1 LSTPETKHE
10 SMEMNAATRALL
22 IEDNPDDACLLG
34 EALNEARDASIEL
47 VHVEQL
53 TEAANLLKA
62 TAFDVI
68 LLDLSLPDSQG
79 IETVLRIQAAA
90 PAIPIIVLTGL
101 DDDNI
106 ALQAVRA
113 GAQDY
118 LVKGDINARSLV
130 RAIRYA
136 SERKK
141 SFEEL
146 SRLAH
151 ELTRALKVKDEF
163 LSVISH
169 ELKTPLIAIMGYAQ
183 LLEADSRGKQTTEE
197 TAARVI
203 REKSHELLKMIQ
215 RILEVVRI
223 EAGEVMIANNIL
235 RLSDFFC
242 DLSQDYR
249 VQIKENVVIEWE
261 CPGDLPIILMDG
273 TKLKQILQHL
283 IENAIKFTQ
292 EGRIIISVRDL
303 EGTDSLQISVQ
314 DTGVGI
320 PDHLLAVIFDKFH
333 QADNS
338 AKRDFEGMGLGL
350 YVVKRLIEM
359 LNGKIAVHSE
369 LGNGSKFVLTMTNC
383 KVANGAAAMQL
394 SS

>member
-1 LSTPETKHE
+1 
-10 SMEMNAATRALL
+10 M
-22 IEDNPDDACLLG
+22 
-34 EALNEARDASIEL
+34 
-47 VHVEQL
+47 
-53 TEAANLLKA
+53 
-62 TAFDVI
+62 
-68 LLDLSLPDSQG
+68 
-79 IETVLRIQAAA
+79 
-90 PAIPIIVLTGL
+90 
-101 DDDNI
+101 
-106 ALQAVRA
+106 
-113 GAQDY
+113 
-118 LVKGDINARSLV
+118 
-130 RAIRYA
+130 
-136 SERKK
+136 
-141 SFEEL
+141 
-146 SRLAH
+146 AH

-203 REKSHELLKMIQ
+203 REKSDELLKMIQ

-249 VQIKENVVIEWE
+249 VQIKENVVIEWK
-261 CPGDLPIILMDG
+261 CPGDLPIILMDA

-350 YVVKRLIEM
+350 YIVKRLTEM
-359 LNGKIAVHSE
+359 LKGKITVHSE

-383 KVANGAAAMQL
+383 KIANGAGAMQL

>member
-1 LSTPETKHE
+1 
-10 SMEMNAATRALL
+10 MEMNAATRALL

-79 IETVLRIQAAA
+79 IETVLRMQTEA

-101 DDDNI
+101 DDDNV

-141 SFEEL
+141 SYEEL

-203 REKSHELLKMIQ
+203 REKSDELLKMIQ

-249 VQIKENVVIEWE
+249 VQIKENVVIEWK
-261 CPGDLPIILMDG
+261 CPGDLPIILMDA

-350 YVVKRLIEM
+350 YIVKRLTEM
-359 LNGKIAVHSE
+359 LKGEITVHSE

-383 KVANGAAAMQL
+383 KIANGAGAMQL

>member
-1 LSTPETKHE
+1 
-10 SMEMNAATRALL
+10 MEMNAATRALL

-79 IETVLRIQAAA
+79 IETVLRMQTEA

-101 DDDNI
+101 DDDNV

-141 SFEEL
+141 SYEEL

-203 REKSHELLKMIQ
+203 REKSDELLKMIQ

-249 VQIKENVVIEWE
+249 VQIKENVVIEWK
-261 CPGDLPIILMDG
+261 CPGDLPIILMDA

-314 DTGVGI
+314 DTGIGI

-350 YVVKRLIEM
+350 YIVKRLTEM
-359 LNGKIAVHSE
+359 LKGKITVHSE

-383 KVANGAAAMQL
+383 KIANGAGAMQL

>member
-350 YVVKRLIEM
+350 YVVKRLTEM

>member
-1 LSTPETKHE
+1 MSTPETKHE

-359 LNGKIAVHSE
+359 LNGKIADRKSTRLNSSHS
-369 LGNGSKFVLTMTNC
+369 
-383 KVANGAAAMQL
+383 
-394 SS
+394 

>member
-183 LLEADSRGKQTTEE
+183 LLEADSRGKQPHASSERNHT
-197 TAARVI
+197 
-203 REKSHELLKMIQ
+203 SCLK
-215 RILEVVRI
+215 
-223 EAGEVMIANNIL
+223 
-235 RLSDFFC
+235 
-242 DLSQDYR
+242 
-249 VQIKENVVIEWE
+249 
-261 CPGDLPIILMDG
+261 
-273 TKLKQILQHL
+273 
-283 IENAIKFTQ
+283 
-292 EGRIIISVRDL
+292 
-303 EGTDSLQISVQ
+303 
-314 DTGVGI
+314 
-320 PDHLLAVIFDKFH
+320 
-333 QADNS
+333 
-338 AKRDFEGMGLGL
+338 
-350 YVVKRLIEM
+350 
-359 LNGKIAVHSE
+359 
-369 LGNGSKFVLTMTNC
+369 
-383 KVANGAAAMQL
+383 
-394 SS
+394 

>member
-1 LSTPETKHE
+1 
-10 SMEMNAATRALL
+10 MEMNAATRALL

-34 EALNEARDASIEL
+34 EALDDAKNASIEL

-53 TEAANLLKA
+53 NEAAKLLKEE
-62 TAFDVI
+62 AFDVI

-79 IETVLRIQAAA
+79 IQTVLRMQAEASA
-90 PAIPIIVLTGL
+90 VPIIVLTGL
-101 DDDNI
+101 DDDNV

-118 LVKGDINARSLV
+118 LVKGEINSRNLV

-141 SFEEL
+141 SYEEL
-146 SRLAH
+146 SRLAQ
-151 ELTRALKVKDEF
+151 ELSQALKVKDEF

-183 LLEADSRGKQTTEE
+183 LLEADSRGKQTAEE
-197 TAARVI
+197 RAARVI
-203 REKSHELLKMIQ
+203 REKSDELLKMIQ

-223 EAGEVMIANNIL
+223 ESGEVMIANDIV
-235 RLSDFFC
+235 RLSDFFF
-242 DLSQDYR
+242 DLSQAYP
-249 VQIKENVVIEWE
+249 VQVKENVVIEWE
-261 CPGDLPIILMDG
+261 CPGHLPKILVDG
-273 TKLKQILQHL
+273 AKLKQILQHL

-292 EGRIIISVRDL
+292 EGRIVISVRDL
-303 EGTDSLQISVQ
+303 AGTDSLQISVQ
-314 DTGVGI
+314 DTGMGI
-320 PDHLLAVIFDKFH
+320 PDDLLAVIFDKFH

-338 AKRDFEGMGLGL
+338 EKRDFEGMGLGL
-350 YVVKRLIEM
+350 YIVKRFTEM
-359 LNGKIAVHSE
+359 LNGRIAVHSE
-369 LGNGSKFVLTMTNC
+369 FGSGSKFVLTMTNC
-383 KVANGAAAMQL
+383 KVANGQAAMQL

>member
-1 LSTPETKHE
+1 
-10 SMEMNAATRALL
+10 MEMNAATRALL

-350 YVVKRLIEM
+350 YVVKRLTEM

>member
-1 LSTPETKHE
+1 
-10 SMEMNAATRALL
+10 MEMNAATRALL

-79 IETVLRIQAAA
+79 IETVLRMQTEA

-101 DDDNI
+101 DDDNV

-141 SFEEL
+141 SYEEL

-203 REKSHELLKMIQ
+203 REKSDELLKMIQ

-249 VQIKENVVIEWE
+249 VQIKENVVIEWKS
-261 CPGDLPIILMDG
+261 PGDLPIILMDG

-350 YVVKRLIEM
+350 YIVKRLTEM
-359 LNGKIAVHSE
+359 LKGKITVHSE

-383 KVANGAAAMQL
+383 KIANGAGAMQL
-394 SS
+394 SC

>member
-1 LSTPETKHE
+1 
-10 SMEMNAATRALL
+10 
-22 IEDNPDDACLLG
+22 
-34 EALNEARDASIEL
+34 
-47 VHVEQL
+47 
-53 TEAANLLKA
+53 
-62 TAFDVI
+62 
-68 LLDLSLPDSQG
+68 
-79 IETVLRIQAAA
+79 
-90 PAIPIIVLTGL
+90 
-101 DDDNI
+101 
-106 ALQAVRA
+106 
-113 GAQDY
+113 
-118 LVKGDINARSLV
+118 
-130 RAIRYA
+130 
-136 SERKK
+136 
-141 SFEEL
+141 
-146 SRLAH
+146 
-151 ELTRALKVKDEF
+151 
-163 LSVISH
+163 
-169 ELKTPLIAIMGYAQ
+169 
-183 LLEADSRGKQTTEE
+183 
-197 TAARVI
+197 
-203 REKSHELLKMIQ
+203 MIQ